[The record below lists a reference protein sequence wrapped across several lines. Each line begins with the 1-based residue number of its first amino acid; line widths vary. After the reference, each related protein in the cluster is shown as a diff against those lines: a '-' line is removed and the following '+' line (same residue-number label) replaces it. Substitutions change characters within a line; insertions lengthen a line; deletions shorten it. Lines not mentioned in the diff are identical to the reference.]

1 MRLELPHWREMAIK
15 AEAEVERLTNLLDH
29 YNAKCA
35 ICDCVNDV
43 MELHAENA
51 QLRKVVEA
59 GEKAIKTLDN
69 TCYLFAKADDRA
81 IHNEAVKMFWQ
92 ALAELDEEGKR

>member
-43 MELHAENA
+43 MELHAELTK
-51 QLRKVVEA
+51 LRKVVEA
-59 GEKAIKTLDN
+59 AGEYTKHFDEFVNSKGIVTSYNNLK
-69 TCYLFAKADDRA
+69 
-81 IHNEAVKMFWQ
+81 Q
-92 ALAELDEEGKR
+92 ALAELDEAKEGQE